1 MNSFGPKLN
10 QIARFP
16 NPTDAATNALGRR
29 RGGGELCVFHVE
41 QYAPTMSKKPPA
53 APAKSAPP
61 SIRPPT
67 PGKSRLGRG
76 LSSLM
81 QVAPPPPSPREDGG
95 PLNGSVD
102 PAAAAP
108 PERDRPPQEVPV
120 DRIDPNPHQPRKEMV
135 AESLAELAA
144 SIRTNGII
152 QPLVVIP
159 RPDGRYELV
168 AGERRLRAAKLAE
181 LATVPV
187 VVRDVEA
194 HEQAQMAL
202 VENVQREDLN
212 PIDRAEAYRALQKQL
227 GLTQSELAERVGE
240 ERSKVANHLRLL
252 DLAGEVQSLVRDGR
266 LPLGHAKVLAGVADA
281 AEQGRLAEL
290 CAKQGLSV
298 RNLERLVKE
307 QQQPPAEPAKPE
319 PAADGRAVYLK
330 QLADNV
336 SKSIGMRCDLSP
348 TGKSGGKLTV
358 HFKSLD
364 QFDRLM
370 EQLNVELE

>member
-1 MNSFGPKLN
+1 
-10 QIARFP
+10 
-16 NPTDAATNALGRR
+16 
-29 RGGGELCVFHVE
+29 
-41 QYAPTMSKKPPA
+41 MSKKPPA
-53 APAKSAPP
+53 APPLAKPAPP
-61 SIRPPT
+61 SIKLPP

-81 QVAPPPPSPREDGG
+81 QVAPPPPAREVG
-95 PLNGSVD
+95 PN
-102 PAAAAP
+102 AADDISSAADAT
-108 PERDRPPQEVPV
+108 DRPPQEVAT
-120 DRIDPNPHQPRKEMV
+120 DRIDPNPHQPRKEML
-135 AESLAELAA
+135 ADSLAELAA

-168 AGERRLRAAKLAE
+168 AGERRLRAAKMAE

-187 VVRDVEA
+187 VVRSVDA

-212 PIDRAEAYRALQKQL
+212 PIDRAEAYRALQRQL
-227 GLTQSELAERVGE
+227 GLTQAELAERIGE
-240 ERSKVANHLRLL
+240 ERSKIANHLRLL
-252 DLAGEVQSLVRDGR
+252 DLAEDVQSLVRDGQ
-266 LPLGHAKVLAGVADA
+266 LPLGHAKVLAGVADT
-281 AEQGRLAEL
+281 AEQGRLAGL
-290 CAKQGLSV
+290 CVKQSLSV

-307 QQQPPAEPAKPE
+307 EEEPATPAKP
-319 PAADGRAVYLK
+319 AAATDGRAVYLK

>member
-1 MNSFGPKLN
+1 
-10 QIARFP
+10 
-16 NPTDAATNALGRR
+16 
-29 RGGGELCVFHVE
+29 
-41 QYAPTMSKKPPA
+41 MSKKPLA
-53 APAKSAPP
+53 STAKIAPP
-61 SIRPPT
+61 PARSPA

-81 QVAPPPPSPREDGG
+81 QVAPPPAEDSGPTAADRE
-95 PLNGSVD
+95 V
-102 PAAAAP
+102 PALATA
-108 PERDRPPQEVPV
+108 DRPPQEVPA

-144 SIRTNGII
+144 SIRANGII

-212 PIDRAEAYRALQKQL
+212 PIDRAEAYRSLQRQL

-240 ERSKVANHLRLL
+240 DRSKIANHLRLL
-252 DLAGEVQSLVRDGR
+252 DLAGGVQGLVRDGR
-266 LPLGHAKVLAGVADA
+266 LPLGHAKVLAGVAEE
-281 AEQGRLAEL
+281 AEQARLADL
-290 CAKQGLSV
+290 CVKQGLSV
-298 RNLERLVKE
+298 RNLERLVKPE
-307 QQQPPAEPAKPE
+307 TAPAPAAPPPPS
-319 PAADGRAVYLK
+319 ADGRAVYLK

-336 SKSIGMRCDLSP
+336 SRSIGMRCDLSP
-348 TGKSGGKLTV
+348 TGKSGGKLVV

-370 EQLNVELE
+370 EQLGVELE